1 MENTYSRVHFLKKLI
16 NVPSNNVLPAKVVF
30 LLLLMFMISLT
41 NNYFVCFI
49 VIATVFFREIEGLIR
64 CNQVR

>member
-16 NVPSNNVLPAKVVF
+16 NVPSNNVLPAKVAF

-41 NNYFVCFI
+41 NNYVVCFI
-49 VIATVFFREIEGLIR
+49 VIATVF
-64 CNQVR
+64 

>member
-16 NVPSNNVLPAKVVF
+16 NVPSNNVLPAKVAF

-41 NNYFVCFI
+41 NNYVVCFI
-49 VIATVFFREIEGLIR
+49 VIATVFLGKLK
-64 CNQVR
+64 V